1 MRFLKSFPKSSIVFL
16 FWTIWVNFGQKNQIP
31 GYLRPYKA
39 KNEGTGMFLLL
50 AKREIEYSVETD

>member
-1 MRFLKSFPKSSIVFL
+1 MFL
-16 FWTIWVNFGQKNQIP
+16 FWTIWVKFGQKNQIP

-50 AKREIEYSVETD
+50 AKREIEYSVETLAKIRLDY